1 MSVKFSAPFPK
12 LKVETTFPDPEFSDT
27 RSSQA
32 RGEIKRLMTDDPS
45 YTYGNA
51 STKVNLQYRFLVTRQ
66 KDLELEEFLR
76 VYHTATWKIVDHRGD
91 VWEAQLIG
99 APIRRQATRKIAT
112 NSIRTGDEE
121 ITVSLL
127 FSAEK
132 IT

>member
-32 RGEIKRLMTDDPS
+32 RGETKRTMTGDI
-45 YTYGNA
+45 YTYGNE
-51 STKVNLQYRFLVTRQ
+51 STKVNLRYRFLVTRQ

-76 VYHTATWKIVDHRGD
+76 VYHTAAWRIIDHRGD

-99 APIRRQATRKIAT
+99 APVRRQATRKIAT
-112 NSIRTGDEE
+112 NSTRTGDEE
-121 ITVSLL
+121 IDVSLL
-127 FSAEK
+127 FSAER